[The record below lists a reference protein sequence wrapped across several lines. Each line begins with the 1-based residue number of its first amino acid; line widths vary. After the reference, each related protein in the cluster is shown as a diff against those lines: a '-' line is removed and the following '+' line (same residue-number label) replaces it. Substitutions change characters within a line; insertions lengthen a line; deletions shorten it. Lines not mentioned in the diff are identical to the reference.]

1 MTDTNL
7 SLEALFSAQ
16 MQLLDPERAPG
27 SLAPLE
33 LLLDDHLPVRITLH
47 PDSRHWVVEAFAYD
61 AVAILGPLRRSLVKT
76 LLQINAAAL
85 EGEQIICTL
94 DGTDLVVVMTRWAVQ
109 EADSSQFLPWLEYTV
124 DQARR
129 IREAVR
135 AIAMHGDEMAFA
147 WQTSPTQGASA
158 WSS

>member
-1 MTDTNL
+1 MTDTT
-7 SLEALFSAQ
+7 SCLEARFGAQ
-16 MQLLDPERAPG
+16 MRLLDPEREPG

-33 LLLDDHLPVRITLH
+33 LLLDDTLPLRITLH
-47 PDSRHWVVEAFAYD
+47 PGSRHWVVEAFAYD

-94 DGTDLVVVMTRWAVQ
+94 DHTDLVVVMARWAAQ
-109 EADSSQFLPWLEYTV
+109 EADPSQFLPWLHHHVNQT
-124 DQARR
+124 RR

-135 AIAMHGDEMAFA
+135 AIAMHAHEMTFA
-147 WQTSPTQGASA
+147 WQASPA
-158 WSS
+158 

>member
-1 MTDTNL
+1 MTETTF
-7 SLEALFSAQ
+7 SLETHFSAQ
-16 MQLLDPERAPG
+16 MQLLDPEREPG

-33 LLLDDHLPVRITLH
+33 LLLDDALPLRITLH

-94 DGTDLVVVMTRWAVQ
+94 DRTDLVVVMMRWMAQ
-109 EADSSQFLPWLEYTV
+109 EADPSQFLPWLHHSV
-124 DQARR
+124 NQARR

-135 AIAMHGDEMAFA
+135 AIAMHGDEMTFT
-147 WQTSPTQGASA
+147 WQTPHTEGAA
-158 WSS
+158 A